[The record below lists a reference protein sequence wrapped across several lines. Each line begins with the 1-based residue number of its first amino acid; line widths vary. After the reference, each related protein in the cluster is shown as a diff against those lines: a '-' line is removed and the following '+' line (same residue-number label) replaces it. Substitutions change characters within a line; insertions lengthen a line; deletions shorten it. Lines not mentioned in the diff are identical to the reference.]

1 MIIKKFLVKLSPR
14 GKIKRGH
21 KMRYLQGLFLLLFLS
36 LFSCSTA
43 IKNDIAFIPEGL
55 DVIEMD
61 KAKIK
66 LDDGD
71 SFEYDSLGIRV
82 LGMDTPEI
90 SHPEHGFD
98 EDQAFGREAAA
109 LTATVIKDAESISY
123 LPYQNDRYGRMLAH
137 VFIDGDL
144 LSIKLI
150 RAGLAYE
157 TVSHY
162 GDNGFPELAQR
173 ISDAAAESETK
184 HFIPPYKWRSENR
197 KDIEE

>member
-1 MIIKKFLVKLSPR
+1 
-14 GKIKRGH
+14 
-21 KMRYLQGLFLLLFLS
+21 MRYLQSLVMLVFLS
-36 LFSCSTA
+36 LVSCNTSV
-43 IKNDIAFIPEGL
+43 KNDIAFIPEGSQ
-55 DVIEMD
+55 VIEMD
-61 KAKIK
+61 KSKIK

-90 SHPEHGFD
+90 AHPEHGFE
-98 EDQAFGREAAA
+98 EDQAFGREAATF
-109 LTATVIKDAESISY
+109 TARIIKEAETISY
-123 LPYQNDRYGRMLAH
+123 LPFQPDRYDRMLAH

-162 GDNGFPELAQR
+162 GDNGFPKLAER
-173 ISDAAAESETK
+173 ISNAAAESETK
-184 HFIPPYKWRSENR
+184 DFIPPYKWRRENR
-197 KDIEE
+197 KDVEE

>member
-1 MIIKKFLVKLSPR
+1 MHKIYSIFLISLIILDSCAQ
-14 GKIKRGH
+14 KIEK
-21 KMRYLQGLFLLLFLS
+21 
-36 LFSCSTA
+36 
-43 IKNDIAFIPEGL
+43 DIAFIPEGSQ
-55 DVIEMD
+55 VIEMD
-61 KAKIK
+61 KSKIK

-82 LGMDTPEI
+82 LGMDMPEI
-90 SHPEHGFD
+90 AHPEHGFD

-109 LTATVIKDAESISY
+109 LTASIFKNAENVSY
-123 LPYQNDRYGRMLAH
+123 LLYQNDRYGRMLAH

-162 GDNGFPELAQR
+162 GDNGFPELAKR
-173 ISDAAAESETK
+173 ISDAAAESESK
-184 HFIPPYKWRSENR
+184 DFIPPYKWRSENR
-197 KDIEE
+197 KNIEE

>member
-1 MIIKKFLVKLSPR
+1 
-14 GKIKRGH
+14 
-21 KMRYLQGLFLLLFLS
+21 MRYLQKLFLLSFLT
-36 LFSCSTA
+36 LFSCNTSV
-43 IKNDIAFIPEGL
+43 KNDIDFIPEGSQ
-55 DVIEMD
+55 VIEMD
-61 KAKIK
+61 KSKIT

-90 SHPEHGFD
+90 AHPEHGFD
-98 EDQAFGREAAA
+98 EDQAFGREAAT
-109 LTATVIKDAESISY
+109 LTASIIKDAESISY

-162 GDNGFPELAQR
+162 GDNGFPELAKR
-173 ISDAAAESETK
+173 ISKAAAESETK
-184 HFIPPYKWRSENR
+184 DFIPPYKWRRENR
-197 KDIEE
+197 KNIEE